1 MTDERIPWW
10 EPALGK
16 DVRSALLDTFDS
28 GFINEGKVSRALG
41 ERLAGIVGVRYGVAT
56 TSCTSALAISLMA
69 AGVGPGD
76 EVIVPDLTFIAT
88 ANAVKL
94 AGGDVRLVDV
104 EPDRLNIDPEKAR
117 RAVGPNT
124 KAILAVDF
132 NGRGADYEALTAL
145 CAKHGLV
152 LICDSAQ

>member
-94 AGGDVRLVDV
+94 AGADVRLVDV
-104 EPDRLNIDPEKAR
+104 EPGRFTLDADRAR
-117 RAVGPNT
+117 AAIGPRTRAIVT
-124 KAILAVDF
+124 VDV
-132 NGRGADYEALTAL
+132 NGRAPAYEA
-145 CAKHGLV
+145 
-152 LICDSAQ
+152 IEP